1 VIDIPPMRNVVADL
15 LSIAIDDIADLKRL
29 KQIEMELR
37 VKELLTN
44 KVIDSEEAERVFAVI
59 KKTAE

>member
-1 VIDIPPMRNVVADL
+1 MIDIPPMRNVVADL